1 MKPDWDKLTETFA
14 DSKHSGIYD
23 VDCTADGKELCEE
36 VGVQGYPT
44 IKYGD
49 PADKKALK
57 VYEGGRDFESLK
69 KFAEDNLGP
78 ICAPA
83 SMDACDDEERQ
94 QLEAFLKQTS
104 EELEKTV
111 KKLEKGFTDRQK
123 KLSKKTAKLSEQR
136 GELRDDEAELG
147 TAPPKKGK
155 EKQHEAKKKQFAD
168 RRAKLDASQ
177 AEFEKAQDELKADM
191 KKSGVKLMKLAAK
204 AKKGKQEL

>member
-1 MKPDWDKLTETFA
+1 MKPDWDKLIEHFA
-14 DSKHSGIYD
+14 DSKHSGVFD
-23 VDCTADGKELCEE
+23 VDCTADGKELCSE

-49 PADKKALK
+49 PTDKSGMK

-78 ICAPA
+78 ICGPA

-94 QLEAFLKQTS
+94 QLEGFLKQS
-104 EELEKTV
+104 ASELEKTV
-111 KKLEKGFTDRQK
+111 KKLDKGFADRQK
-123 KLSKKTAKLSEQR
+123 KLSKKASKLAEQR

-168 RRAKLDASQ
+168 RHSKLIASQ
-177 AEFEKAQDELKADM
+177 AELDKVEDELKADV

-204 AKKGKQEL
+204 ANKGKEEL